1 MGPLSLLAPKA
12 LWLLLL
18 LIPLVIFYILKV
30 RRQSRRIGS
39 TWLWKSAQ
47 RDLMARSPFKK
58 LIVQL
63 PLIVQALALIALAIA
78 AATPSTRGSGDTGDH
93 IAIVIDTS
101 ASMGA
106 QQGDVTR
113 LELAKKAALERID
126 ALAPGSDVML
136 LDAGRDARLA
146 LPPDRD
152 RRRMAN
158 ALAKIEVRDVEGDL
172 GAAIALA
179 ASRLKQVGGDRK
191 IIVISDGNLAHP
203 APLKTGAIPLELVRV
218 GTLLDNTAIVR
229 VDVRS
234 GRDSGGREQVQAFLM
249 LANLGESERQIYVTM
264 RLEGSDEV
272 VASRRLS
279 LAAGAR
285 TPAVL
290 TFVPG
295 ADDAGRGL
303 VFELSPNDA
312 LPVDDRAYGRVPPGR
327 RLPVVL
333 ASDTDA
339 AWLRRALAADREVDL
354 DERRLSGLRDEVP
367 ADAFV
372 VVNRAC
378 PAEIPGGDILI
389 VGPPAGTCHG
399 TKVGATVETPRIT
412 SWAQGDPRMRF
423 LSLDHVHIDLARLLE
438 PPSKRQQLVRADS
451 GVLVSDISTSRRA
464 GTLVGFDV
472 GESNWPL
479 RASYVLFIRNLLE
492 QARLH
497 RNAGIVGA
505 ATSGRPLRVA
515 LPSSVEEA
523 LLQSPGATPRQ
534 LQVRDG
540 VAVIPEV
547 DRVGHYALSWE
558 KPHGGARVVPVNLAS
573 ALESDLRTEPDAGG
587 EITISDAA
595 TEPQTQRDWNW
606 LLALI
611 AALLIAFDVWYLT
624 RKPRKFE
631 IGAIRSGKLLPGKA
645 PKPRLPTRRRA

>member
-1 MGPLSLLAPKA
+1 MGSLTLLAPKA
-12 LWLLLL
+12 LWLLGLLVPL
-18 LIPLVIFYILKV
+18 LILYILKV
-30 RRQSRRIGS
+30 RRQTRRIGS

-63 PLIVQALALIALAIA
+63 PLILQALALIALAIA
-78 AATPSTRGSGDTGDH
+78 AATPSTRGTGASGDH
-93 IAIVIDTS
+93 IAIIIDTS

-106 QQGDVTR
+106 REGDTTR
-113 LELAKKAALERID
+113 LALAKKAALDRID

-136 LDAGRDARLA
+136 LDAGRDARLV

-152 RRRMAN
+152 RRRMAT
-158 ALAKIEVRDVEGDL
+158 ALDKIEVRDVEGDL

-191 IIVISDGNLAHP
+191 ILVFSDGNLAHP
-203 APLKTGAIPLELVRV
+203 APMKTGAIPLELLRV
-218 GTLLDNTAIVR
+218 GTAVDNTAIVR
-229 VDVRS
+229 LDVRS

-249 LANLGESERQIYVTM
+249 LANLGASERQIYVTM
-264 RLEGSDEV
+264 RLSGSDEV

-279 LAAGAR
+279 LPSGAR
-285 TPAVL
+285 EPAVL
-290 TFVPG
+290 TFVPS
-295 ADDAGRGL
+295 AEDAGRGL

-312 LPVDDRAYGRVPPGR
+312 LAVDDRAYGRVPPGR

-333 ASDTDA
+333 ASDADA
-339 AWLRRALAADREVDL
+339 VWLRRVLKADHEVDL
-354 DERRLSGLRDEVP
+354 EERRLSALRDDVP
-367 ADAFV
+367 TDAFV

-378 PAEIPGGDILI
+378 PAEIPGGDVLI
-389 VGPPAGTCHG
+389 VGPPGGTCFG
-399 TKVGATVETPRIT
+399 TKVGPTIETPRIT

-423 LSLDHVHIDLARLLE
+423 LSLDHVHIDIARLLDV
-438 PPSKRQQLVRADS
+438 PSKRQELVRADR
-451 GVLVSDISTSRRA
+451 GVLISDISTSRRT

-505 ATSGRPLRVA
+505 ARSGRPLRVA
-515 LPSSVEEA
+515 LPSSVEAVMLE
-523 LLQSPGATPRQ
+523 SPGAPPRE

-540 VAVIPEV
+540 IAVIPEV

-558 KPHGGARVVPVNLAS
+558 QPSAGSRVVPVNLTS
-573 ALESDLRTEPDAGG
+573 TLESDLRSPLDDSG
-587 EITISDAA
+587 E
-595 TEPQTQRDWNW
+595 
-606 LLALI
+606 
-611 AALLIAFDVWYLT
+611 LT
-624 RKPRKFE
+624 V
-631 IGAIRSGKLLPGKA
+631 
-645 PKPRLPTRRRA
+645 